1 MTSHGHDHD
10 HNHDDDD
17 FMDEPPPSYE
27 EAVGSTPISY
37 SQSQA
42 QNHSQDQQQ
51 QPQPQQR
58 PVPQAP
64 PPLPPRQPSISR
76 KPLNTPTNPFTG
88 AGSTRPQRSPSSSNA
103 GGASSSAAGPP
114 QTFAQ
119 LLPRAAHHTVVT
131 RQFPPIVNLY
141 REAFPGALQ
150 QRCFLAEHQPSP
162 LYAVGAY
169 AASTPGGL
177 AGLAGL
183 GGLAGGSIGN
193 PAATPAYLVLHNGPT
208 DDHPPLATAAYDPS
222 GRRSVDVNLPPLPDR
237 GASPPITVALPARMS
252 KTMGFR
258 VEVPWP
264 GRPGGDGATVWRNE
278 AYEWRPSTGGVVGGL
293 GGSSRGWKLVRLS
306 NELPPGA
313 TGGGTGPPSGDGFE
327 VVAVCTTAVMSM
339 TKLWK
344 FCFLGTGVSGAL
356 GERWAVMAVVTGLV
370 IWDWENRRF

>member
-1 MTSHGHDHD
+1 MTSHGHDHAHD
-10 HNHDDDD
+10 HDDDG

-27 EAVGSTPISY
+27 EATSSAAPTSY
-37 SQSQA
+37 SDSQNQTHNQA
-42 QNHSQDQQQ
+42 QQQ
-51 QPQPQQR
+51 QPQHQQR

-64 PPLPPRQPSISR
+64 PPLPPRQPSVNR
-76 KPLNTPTNPFTG
+76 KPLNTSTNPFAG
-88 AGSTRPQRSPSSSNA
+88 ADNRPYRSSSASNA
-103 GGASSSAAGPP
+103 GGASSSSAGPP

-119 LLPRAAHHTVVT
+119 LLPLAAHHTVVT
-131 RQFPPIVNLY
+131 RQFPPTVNLY
-141 REAFPGALQ
+141 REAFPSAIQ
-150 QRCFLAEHQPSP
+150 QRCFLAEHQPTP

-183 GGLAGGSIGN
+183 GGLSHPG
-193 PAATPAYLVLHNGPT
+193 ATPAYLVLHNGPT

-222 GRRSVDVNLPPLPDR
+222 GRRTVDVNLPPLPGR
-237 GASPPITVALPARMS
+237 GGSQPITVPLPARMS

-278 AYEWRPSTGGVVGGL
+278 AYEWRPSTGVVVSGL

-306 NELPPGA
+306 PEVPPGA

-356 GERWAVMAVVTGLV
+356 GERWAVMAVITGLV
-370 IWDWENRRF
+370 IWDWENKRF